1 MSIGRQENRFED
13 IEEMFD
19 EADQDRDDEISL
31 TEFRGLLITL
41 GRHLREDS
49 AATQFAQIDTNHDGR
64 IGFEEFRT
72 WWLRA

>member
-1 MSIGRQENRFED
+1 MRRNENRFED

-31 TEFRGLLITL
+31 TEFRGLMITL
-41 GRHLREDS
+41 GRHQRDDAV
-49 AATQFAQIDTNHDGR
+49 AAAFEKIDTNRDGR
-64 IGFEEFRT
+64 IGFEEFRA